1 MTFKRLIDEKVAK
14 YCGKAHKLWR
24 AEVQRQPLWPERS
37 AVCLPSASHLPTTWK
52 KKKIDGEKKFGS
64 DIQPHSSPLPTE
76 RPSPN
81 PLDPSWTSLTC
92 CVSLSRHQTGAP
104 ARRSEA
110 RRLMFSQREH
120 EWGREMRRPR
130 PPASTSASFKH
141 RHDPPS
147 RPTLLSLPP
156 PSNCVQKSADWL
168 RRLLLLGKEEWINR
182 WIEK

>member
-1 MTFKRLIDEKVAK
+1 MRKSQNIVAK
-14 YCGKAHKLWR
+14 RTNSDELKCKGSHCGPSAVRFVCQVHLTC
-24 AEVQRQPLWPERS
+24 QPLE
-37 AVCLPSASHLPTTWK
+37 